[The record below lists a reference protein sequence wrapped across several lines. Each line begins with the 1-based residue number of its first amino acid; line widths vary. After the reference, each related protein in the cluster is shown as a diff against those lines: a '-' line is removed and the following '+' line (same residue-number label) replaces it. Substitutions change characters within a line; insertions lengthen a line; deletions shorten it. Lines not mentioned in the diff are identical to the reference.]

1 MGKNSGCQIH
11 VLIFQDMSKLTA
23 CLTFTKDYLCYSNT
37 FFVSSNKLEDGRAHI
52 SSYARA

>member
-11 VLIFQDMSKLTA
+11 ALIFEDTSKLTA
-23 CLTFTKDYLCYSNT
+23 CLTFTKECLCYSNT
-37 FFVSSNKLEDGRAHI
+37 FFFSSNKLEDGRAHI